1 MKRIGIIGHFGGN
14 ESFTDGQT
22 VKVRAL
28 YDGLNRIGAGKI
40 TIDRVDTFYLKQSK
54 PRLIISFLKC
64 LFLDRKIIFLPAT
77 NGRRVLFKY
86 LYYIAKILRK
96 DIYHDCIG
104 GALVKELKTHPEW
117 KKYLNTFKSN
127 WMESNTQAKMLQEM
141 GVVNASYLPN
151 FKHIKPLKKSE
162 LGYSDTLFRFCTF
175 SRVLP
180 EKGIGDAIDAIN
192 RINEEAGKEIVHLDI
207 YGPIQD
213 TAQDWFSNTVLKA
226 KYTTYCGI
234 IEPESSVDAI
244 KNYYMLL
251 FPTQYYTEGMPGT
264 IIDSMFAGLPV
275 ISRRWVYCDEMI
287 KDGYN
292 GLAYDFDK
300 PEKLI
305 DVIRYAIKN
314 TDLMNKM
321 RNNCIDEAARYSEQE
336 VVLRIMREMGI

>member
-1 MKRIGIIGHFGGN
+1 MKRIGIIGHFGGD

-28 YDGLNRIGAGKI
+28 YDGLNRIGSGKI
-40 TIDRVDTFYLKQSK
+40 TIDIVDTFYLKRSK
-54 PRLIISFLKC
+54 PKLMLSFLKC
-64 LFLDRKIIFLPAT
+64 LFLDKKIIFLPAT
-77 NGRRVLFKY
+77 NGRRVLFKS
-86 LYYIAKILRK
+86 LYYISKIFRK

-104 GALVKELKTHPEW
+104 GALVKELKIRPEW

-127 WMESNTQAKMLQEM
+127 WMESDAQARMLQEM

-151 FKHIKPLKKSE
+151 FKHINPLKKSE
-162 LGYSDTLFRFCTF
+162 LDYSDTVFRFCTF

-192 RINEEAGKEIVHLDI
+192 IINEEAGEEIVHLDI

-213 TAQDWFSNTVLKA
+213 TAQGWFKNTVLKA

-234 IEPESSVDAI
+234 IEPERSVDAI
-244 KNYYMLL
+244 KKYYMLL

-264 IIDSMFAGLPV
+264 IIDAMFAGLPV

-292 GLAYDFDK
+292 GLVYDFDK

-305 DVIRYAIKN
+305 DMIKYAIRN
-314 TDLMNKM
+314 QSVIEIM

-336 VVLRIMREMGI
+336 VVSRIMREMGI